1 MKLCFKQ
8 HYEKIF
14 YLLCFFIIEPLQ
26 FCFSQTKVSGI
37 VVDKADQP
45 VPLQI

>member
-1 MKLCFKQ
+1 MKKFFLFTALFFK
-8 HYEKIF
+8 
-14 YLLCFFIIEPLQ
+14 PLQ

-45 VPLQI
+45 VPLHSLQRF